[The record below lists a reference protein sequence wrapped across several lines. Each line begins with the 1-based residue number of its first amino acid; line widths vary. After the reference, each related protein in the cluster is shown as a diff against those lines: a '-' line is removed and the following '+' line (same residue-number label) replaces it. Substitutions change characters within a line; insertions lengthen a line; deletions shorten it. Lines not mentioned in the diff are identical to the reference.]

1 MQIHIPSDARIL
13 ITGAQGMVGTAIV
26 RTLRDQGYQN
36 LLLPTR
42 SDLELLSPEAT
53 QLYFAEHK
61 PEYVMH
67 IAAVVFGLAGNM
79 RNQMASLS
87 QNTLINQN
95 VLVNCAA
102 QRVKKVFFAG
112 TVASYPFPYKSLPLI
127 EDQLF
132 EGQPHGGEFGYASAK
147 RHAAAYLEVMHS
159 DLGIPFTYGLF
170 TNMYGPN
177 DRFDIENSHVI
188 PSLIRKLHDA
198 KRSGT
203 AFRVWG
209 DGTAKRDFMHVQDA
223 AAAAVLSFLRYDG
236 FINISSGR
244 TASMR
249 DVVNGLLK
257 VAPFDGKVEWDTSA
271 PSGIP
276 ERSVSNRKLQE
287 LGFKPTYELEAGLVD
302 AYNWYINH
310 LLEARQ

>member
-1 MQIHIPSDARIL
+1 MQIDIQSDSRIL
-13 ITGAQGMVGTAIV
+13 VTGAHGMVGSAIV
-26 RTLRDQGYQN
+26 KNLRDQGFHN
-36 LLLPTR
+36 LLLPHQSEVDLKS
-42 SDLELLSPEAT
+42 SDAT
-53 QLYFAEHK
+53 QKYFAERK
-61 PEYVMH
+61 PEFVFH
-67 IAAVVFGLAGNM
+67 LAAMVFGLAGNM
-79 RNQMASLS
+79 RNQLASLS
-87 QNTLINQN
+87 QNTLINHN

-102 QRVKKVFFAG
+102 LRVKKVFFAG
-112 TVASYPFPYKSLPLI
+112 TVASYPFPYKALPLV
-127 EDQLF
+127 EDHLF
-132 EGQPHGGEFGYASAK
+132 DGQPHGGEFGYACAK
-147 RHAAAYLEVMHS
+147 RHAAAYLEVMQK

-198 KRSGT
+198 KRHGT
-203 AFRVWG
+203 AFRIWG
-209 DGTAKRDFMHVQDA
+209 DGTAKRDFLHVNDA
-223 AAAAVLSFLRYDG
+223 AVAAVLSFLRYDG
-236 FINISSGR
+236 FINISSGH
-244 TASMR
+244 ASSML

-257 VAPFDGKVEWDTSA
+257 AQPFDGKVEWDTSA

-287 LGFKPTYELEAGLVD
+287 LGFKPTYELETGLVD